1 MPSTSPASSRSRS
14 FLARIGLNRPEL
26 RAWAMY
32 DWAVSSLQTTV
43 QVAVFPI
50 FFVKIAA
57 AGLSESRATQA
68 YATATTVAAIIV
80 ALLSPVLG
88 AMSDYA
94 GTKKKFLAAS
104 TVLGALATAGMYFIH
119 RGDVTL
125 ASTLFILAL
134 IGGTASVVFYEAL
147 LPHIASADEIDRVST
162 AGYAVGYI
170 GGGVLL
176 ALNLAWIQAPASFG
190 LPSGPNLS
198 TSAQTLPSRLAF
210 LSVAVWWLLF
220 SIPLFRRVPEPPRTL
235 ESDEGRGARSWIT
248 PFTRL
253 RETLRE
259 LRGFRHAFV
268 MLLAFLVYNDGIQ
281 TIIKMSTA
289 YGTEIGIGTNVLIAA
304 ILVVQFVGIPFAFLF
319 GALAGRIGPKRA
331 IFVGLI
337 AYTLISVIGYFMKT
351 ATHFVILAGL
361 VGMVQGGTQA
371 LSRSLFATLIPA
383 HKSGE
388 FFGFYSVFE
397 KFANIF
403 GPLVFVATIELTRSS
418 RNAILSVVAFFAV
431 GAWLLSRVDVRAGRQ
446 AARDAELDV
455 AVVGSREGA
464 A

>member
-1 MPSTSPASSRSRS
+1 
-14 FLARIGLNRPEL
+14 
-26 RAWAMY
+26 MY

-50 FFVKIAA
+50 FFVKVAA
-57 AGLSESRATQA
+57 AGLTESRATQA
-68 YATATTVAAIIV
+68 FATASTVAAIIV
-80 ALLSPVLG
+80 AFLSPVLG

-94 GTKKKFLAAS
+94 GAKKKFLAAS
-104 TVLGALATAGMYFIH
+104 TVLGVLATAGMYFIRH
-119 RGDVTL
+119 GDVAL

-147 LPHIASADEIDRVST
+147 LPHIAGAAEIDRVST

-176 ALNLAWIQAPASFG
+176 ALNLAWIQEPAWFG

-198 TSAQTLPSRLAF
+198 LTAQTLPSRLAF
-210 LSVAVWWLLF
+210 VSVAVWWLLF
-220 SIPLFRRVPEPPRTL
+220 SIPLFRRVPEPPRML
-235 ESDEGRGARSWIT
+235 ELDEVRGTRSFFT

-253 RETLRE
+253 KETLQE
-259 LRGFRHAFV
+259 LRGFRHAFL
-268 MLLAFLVYNDGIQ
+268 MLLAFLVFNDGIQ

-289 YGTEIGIGTNVLIAA
+289 YGTEIGISRNVLIAA
-304 ILVVQFVGIPFAFLF
+304 VLVVQFVGIPFTFLF

-331 IFVGLI
+331 IFVGLV
-337 AYTLISVIGYFMKT
+337 AYTVISVIGYFMKT
-351 ATHFVILAGL
+351 AAHFVILAGL

-403 GPLVFVATIELTRSS
+403 GPLVFVVAIELTRSS
-418 RNAILSVVAFFAV
+418 RNAILSVVVFFAV

-446 AARDAELDV
+446 AARDAELGV
-455 AVVGSREGA
+455 APGVVREGVA
-464 A
+464 